1 MTIILK
7 VYQPSNIQTAVNKKK
22 LNAVFDEIP
31 EGLKFSTYKT
41 ELFLLS
47 MHFII
52 ILALLDPCQSNV
64 NIL

>member
-47 MHFII
+47 MYVII
-52 ILALLDPCQSNV
+52 ILVLLDPCQSNV